1 MNHFRFKNQ
10 IDVTKTLKNVSAS
23 TFITVPDEL
32 STPKWSDHSA
42 VDMQIGADPVI
53 LSKMRETLLSFLDDS
68 VVRGDETAVV
78 HWRGLRVSRWSY
90 ARLAS
95 CAFQFARE
103 LEARDIVAGDRVL
116 FWGENSPEWIA
127 AFYGCML
134 RGAIVVPL
142 DLKSAPDF
150 VARVQQQ
157 VSARLLL
164 SDEPQQQLNVP
175 RLAFGS
181 LADAIAK
188 HSSAPYAAHAVKPD
202 DLIEIVFTSGT
213 TAEPKGVCLTHR
225 NLLTNLAPIEKEFK
239 KYARWERLVHPIRF
253 FCLLPLSHVFGQLMG
268 IFVPQ
273 IIGAEV
279 YFRESYK
286 PSQIISEIKKQ
297 RINVV
302 ITVPRVLETLREK
315 VLIDGNVSD
324 DQLARA
330 EERHFLRNWWTF
342 RRVHRL
348 FGWRFWAFVTG
359 GATLE
364 ADTESFWR
372 RLGYAVIQGYGMT
385 ETASLASLSHPF
397 RIHHGSIG
405 KPVAG
410 QELKLSESGEILV
423 RGDNVSP
430 GYWNGGV
437 QPIADEQGWIHTG
450 DIGEVGPEGNIY
462 FRGRSKDTIVTA
474 AGLKIYP
481 ADLEAALDHQPEIKA
496 SAVIPLSNGTEAMAV
511 LIPHDEH
518 SDLKSAVQRANESL
532 AEFQRIR
539 HWVVWP
545 KQDFP
550 RTTGTRKVIKG
561 QLAEAV
567 RTMSCEQQSSV
578 AASERGPV
586 PLSVPVITRITGT
599 NAAELDMS
607 AKLADDLKLDSL
619 GRVELLSALEDQ
631 YQIELDEA
639 AITEATTIGDVERI
653 VSQVTSEA
661 VAYPYPRWAMRFPM
675 TWIRPVVYHLF
686 LLPLSRIMCIPR
698 VVGAD
703 NLAQIK
709 GPALFISNHVTH
721 IDGPLILSVL
731 PVGWRIRLA
740 IAMSGEYLRD
750 WRYPP
755 ATLGWFV
762 RLKKRAAYV
771 LGAGLF
777 NVFSLP
783 RQSGFRQS
791 FAYAGEAMDRG
802 YSVLIFPEGTET
814 RNGEMQPF
822 RAGIGLL
829 ASELN
834 VPVIPVKLSGLFEL
848 KQKRQFF
855 VRPGVVSVTFG
866 EPITFSP
873 EQTPAEITKVLDRT
887 YKIFQD

>member
-1 MNHFRFKNQ
+1 MNSR
-10 IDVTKTLKNVSAS
+10 D
-23 TFITVPDEL
+23 
-32 STPKWSDHSA
+32 
-42 VDMQIGADPVI
+42 
-53 LSKMRETLLSFLDDS
+53 TLLSFLDDCTA
-68 VVRGDETAVV
+68 RGDETALV
-78 HWRGLRVSRWSY
+78 HWRGLRISRWSY
-90 ARLAS
+90 TRLATS
-95 CAFQFARE
+95 AFQFARE
-103 LEARDIVAGDRVL
+103 LQAREIGVGDRVL

-127 AFYGCML
+127 AFYGCLL

-150 VARVQQQ
+150 ITRVQQQ
-157 VSARLLL
+157 VSAKLLL
-164 SDEPQQQLNVP
+164 SDDPQPQLNMP
-175 RLAFGS
+175 RLPLGS
-181 LADAIAK
+181 LAGAIAN
-188 HSSAPYAAHAVKPD
+188 HSTQRYPAHDVKSD
-202 DLIEIVFTSGT
+202 DLIQIVFTSGT

-225 NLLTNLAPIEKEFK
+225 NILTNLAPIEKEFG

-253 FCLLPLSHVFGQLMG
+253 LCLLPLSHVFGQLMG

-279 YFRESYK
+279 YLRESYK

-297 RINVV
+297 KINVV
-302 ITVPRVLETLREK
+302 ITVPRVLEILREK
-315 VLIDGNVSD
+315 VAEGISD
-324 DQLARA
+324 AELAAA
-330 EERHFLRNWWTF
+330 EDRHFIRNWWHF
-342 RRVHRL
+342 RRIRRM
-348 FGWRFWAFVTG
+348 FGWRFWAFITG

-397 RIHHGSIG
+397 RTKHGSIG

-410 QELKLSESGEILV
+410 QELKLGENGEILV

-430 GYWNGGV
+430 GYWNQGL

-450 DIGEVGPEGNIY
+450 DIGEVGPQGNIY

-481 ADLEAALDHQPEIKA
+481 ADLESALDQQPEIKA
-496 SAVIPLSNGTEAMAV
+496 SAVISLPGSKGTEAMAV
-511 LIPHDEH
+511 LIPHDGN

-532 AEFQRIR
+532 AEFQRVR
-539 HWVVWP
+539 HWIAWP
-545 KQDFP
+545 RQDFP
-550 RTTGTRKVIKG
+550 RTTGTRKVMKG
-561 QLAEAV
+561 QVAEAV
-567 RTMSCEQQSSV
+567 KAMLSQQQQTL
-578 AASERGPV
+578 AAAAGGPA
-586 PLSVPVITRITGT
+586 PLSLPVIQRIAGT
-599 NAAELDMS
+599 NSAELDLS
-607 AKLADDLKLDSL
+607 ANLADDLKLDSL

-631 YQIELDEA
+631 YQIEIDEA

-661 VAYPYPRWAMRFPM
+661 VAYPYPRWTLRFPM

-698 VVGAD
+698 VIGTEH
-703 NLAQIK
+703 LAK
-709 GPALFISNHVTH
+709 VNGPVLLISNHVTH

-731 PVGWRIRLA
+731 PMRWRVRLA

-750 WRYPP
+750 WRFPP
-755 ATLGWFV
+755 ATFGWFA
-762 RLKKRAAYV
+762 RLKKRMAYA

-814 RNGEMQPF
+814 KDGRLQPF

-834 VPVIPVKLSGLFEL
+834 VPVIPIVLCGLFEL
-848 KQKRQFF
+848 KKKRQYF
-855 VRPGVVSVTFG
+855 VRPGRVSVTFG
-866 EPITFSP
+866 EPITFAP
-873 EQTPAEITKVLDRT
+873 GTPPAEITKELELRLKNLAADYT
-887 YKIFQD
+887 D

>member
-1 MNHFRFKNQ
+1 MK
-10 IDVTKTLKNVSAS
+10 ITELKQEHVYHSSAE
-23 TFITVPDEL
+23 TVNPQ
-32 STPKWSDHSA
+32 WSDQFA
-42 VDMQIGADPVI
+42 VDMQIPADPVI
-53 LSKMRETLLSFLDDS
+53 LSKMTSRDTLVSFLEDC
-68 VVRGDETAVV
+68 VGRGDEIAVV
-78 HWRGLRVSRWSY
+78 HWRGLRISRWSY

-103 LEARDIVAGDRVL
+103 LETRDIGQGDRVL

-127 AFYGCML
+127 AFYGCLL
-134 RGAIVVPL
+134 RGALVVPL

-157 VSARLLL
+157 VSAKLLL
-164 SDEPQQQLNVP
+164 SDDPQPQLNVP
-175 RLAFGS
+175 RLPLGS
-181 LADAIAK
+181 LADAVAN
-188 HSSAPYAAHAVKPD
+188 HTTERYANHAVKPD

-225 NLLTNLAPIEKEFK
+225 NLLTNLAPIEKEFG
-239 KYARWERLVHPIRF
+239 KYARWERLFHPLRF
-253 FCLLPLSHVFGQLMG
+253 LCLLPMSHVFGQLMG
-268 IFVPQ
+268 IFVPH

-297 RINVV
+297 KINVV
-302 ITVPRVLETLREK
+302 ITVPRILETLREK
-315 VLIDGNVSD
+315 IASNITAGE
-324 DQLARA
+324 LAAA
-330 EERHFLRNWWTF
+330 EKRHFIRNWWFF
-342 RRVHRL
+342 RRVRRL
-348 FGWRFWAFVTG
+348 FGLRFWAFITG

-364 ADTESFWR
+364 ADTETFWR

-397 RIHHGSIG
+397 RTKHGSIG

-430 GYWNGGV
+430 GYWNRGL
-437 QPIADEQGWIHTG
+437 QPIADDQGWIHTG
-450 DIGEVGPEGNIY
+450 DIGEVGPQGNIY

-481 ADLEAALDHQPEIKA
+481 ADLETALDQQPEIKA
-496 SAVIPLSNGTEAMAV
+496 STVISLPGSNGTEAIAV
-511 LIPHDEH
+511 LIPQNGD
-518 SDLKSAVQRANESL
+518 SDLKSAVQRANNSL

-539 HWVVWP
+539 HWIVWP
-545 KQDFP
+545 RQDFP
-550 RTTGTRKVIKG
+550 RTIGTRKIIKG
-561 QLAEAV
+561 EVAEAV
-567 RTMSCEQQSSV
+567 NTMLAQQQQTLV
-578 AASERGPV
+578 AAAGGPA
-586 PLSVPVITRITGT
+586 PLSLPVINRIAGVNST
-599 NAAELDMS
+599 ELDLS
-607 AKLADDLKLDSL
+607 ASLANDLKLDSL

-631 YQIELDEA
+631 YQIEIDEA
-639 AITEATTIGDVERI
+639 AITEATTIGDVEKI
-653 VSQVTSEA
+653 VSQVTSET
-661 VAYPYPRWAMRFPM
+661 VAYPYPRWTMRFPM
-675 TWIRPVVYHLF
+675 TLIRPVLYNLF

-698 VVGAD
+698 VVGLEH
-703 NLAQIK
+703 LAK
-709 GPALFISNHVTH
+709 VNGPALFVSNHVTH

-731 PVGWRIRLA
+731 PMRWRLRLA
-740 IAMSGEYLRD
+740 TAMSGEYLRD

-755 ATLGWFV
+755 ATFGWFA
-762 RLKKRAAYV
+762 RFKKRMAYV

-814 RNGEMQPF
+814 KDGRIQPF

-834 VPVIPVKLSGLFEL
+834 VPVIPVMLRGLFEL
-848 KQKRQFF
+848 KKKRQFF

-866 EPITFSP
+866 EPIKFAHGT
-873 EQTPAEITKVLDRT
+873 QPAEITRELERALSSL
-887 YKIFQD
+887 